1 MQTCR
6 NLRSSCVFWRKL
18 GKSNSDLFVIVGL
31 GNPGKE
37 YTASRHN
44 AGYLAIDRLMDR
56 YGIKL
61 SSKKFDGLSGRG
73 TIDGRKVMLVKP
85 TTFMNNSGRCV
96 KKIVDYYKL
105 DPANDLVIL
114 YDDIDL
120 EPGMLR
126 VRTKGSAGSHNGMKS
141 VIQHLKTQEFT
152 RIRIGVG
159 TPPPQMDL
167 VDWVLGK
174 IPKTDEGPLNMAY
187 DHVCDVMP
195 LILEGD
201 MQEAMNRYNRRG

>member
-1 MQTCR
+1 M
-6 NLRSSCVFWRKL
+6 FWRKL

-61 SSKKFDGLSGRG
+61 SSKNFDGLSGRG

-141 VIQHLKTQEFT
+141 VIQHLKTQEFA

-174 IPKTDEGPLNMAY
+174 IPKEEIPMIRD
-187 DHVCDVMP
+187 VCDEICEAVPM
-195 LILEGD
+195 IIAGD
-201 MQEAMNRYNRRG
+201 TESAMNRYNRKK

>member
-1 MQTCR
+1 M
-6 NLRSSCVFWRKL
+6 FWRKL

-174 IPKTDEGPLNMAY
+174 IPKEEIPMIRD
-187 DHVCDVMP
+187 VCDEICEAVPM
-195 LILEGD
+195 IIAGD
-201 MQEAMNRYNRRG
+201 TESAMNRYNRKK

>member
-1 MQTCR
+1 M
-6 NLRSSCVFWRKL
+6 FWRKL

-37 YTASRHN
+37 YAASRHN

-105 DPANDLVIL
+105 DPTNDLVIL

-120 EPGMLR
+120 EPGMMR

-141 VIQHLKTQEFT
+141 VIQHLKTQEFA

-174 IPKTDEGPLNMAY
+174 IPKEEIPLIR
-187 DHVCDVMP
+187 DVCDDICEAVPM
-195 LILEGD
+195 IIAED
-201 MQEAMNRYNRRG
+201 TEAAMNRYNRKK

>member
-1 MQTCR
+1 M
-6 NLRSSCVFWRKL
+6 FWRKI
-18 GKSNSDLFVIVGL
+18 GKSNNSDLFVIVGL

-44 AGYLAIDRLMDR
+44 AGYLAIDRLMDH
-56 YGIKL
+56 YGIRL
-61 SSKKFDGLSGRG
+61 NSKKFDSVNGRG
-73 TIDGRKVMLVKP
+73 QIAGRKVMLVKP
-85 TTFMNNSGRCV
+85 TTFMNNSGRCI

-105 DPANDLVIL
+105 DPARDLLVI

-120 EPGMLR
+120 KPGMMR

-141 VIQHLKTQEFT
+141 VIQHLKTQEFA

-159 TPPPQMDL
+159 TPPPPVDL

-174 IPKTDEGPLNMAY
+174 IPKEEIPKIRD
-187 DHVCDVMP
+187 VCDDICDAAPM
-195 LILEGD
+195 IIGGD
-201 MQEAMNRYNRRG
+201 TEAAMNQYNRKK

>member
-1 MQTCR
+1 M
-6 NLRSSCVFWRKL
+6 FWRKL

-120 EPGMLR
+120 EPGMMR

-141 VIQHLKTQEFT
+141 VIQHLKTQEFA

-174 IPKTDEGPLNMAY
+174 IPKEEIPLIR
-187 DHVCDVMP
+187 DVCDDICEAVPM
-195 LILEGD
+195 IIAED
-201 MQEAMNRYNRRG
+201 TEAAMNRYNRKK

>member
-1 MQTCR
+1 M
-6 NLRSSCVFWRKL
+6 FWRKL

-120 EPGMLR
+120 EPGMMR

-141 VIQHLKTQEFT
+141 VIQHLKTQEFA

-174 IPKTDEGPLNMAY
+174 IPKEEIPMIRD
-187 DHVCDVMP
+187 VCDDICEAVPM
-195 LILEGD
+195 IIAGD
-201 MQEAMNRYNRRG
+201 TESAMNRYNRKK

>member
-1 MQTCR
+1 M
-6 NLRSSCVFWRKL
+6 FWRKL

-120 EPGMLR
+120 EPGMMR

-141 VIQHLKTQEFT
+141 VIQHLKTQEFA

-174 IPKTDEGPLNMAY
+174 IPEEEIPLIR
-187 DHVCDVMP
+187 DVCDDICEAVPM
-195 LILEGD
+195 IIAED
-201 MQEAMNRYNRRG
+201 TEAAMNRYNRKK